1 MAEPLGGSATAAS
14 GPPALGPEGHWYVPL
29 AVVAALVVVL
39 AVVAGV
45 GVAAMRP
52 PAPQSFAPGSPSA
65 AFAAYVAAVRR
76 DLALTRRPVATDS
89 PAPADVTVA
98 AEPAA
103 GVAPA
108 PEKPRRVLI
117 VSGPAGADLEALR
130 AALAERVPIGYS
142 VRIADE
148 REV

>member
-1 MAEPLGGSATAAS
+1 MAEPLSGSATAVS
-14 GPPALGPEGHWYVPL
+14 GPPARSPEGHWYVPL
-29 AVVAALVVVL
+29 AAVAAVVVVL
-39 AVVAGV
+39 AVAVSL

-65 AFAAYVAAVRR
+65 AFAAYVAAVRQG
-76 DLALTRRPVATDS
+76 DFATAEALISDRVK
-89 PAPADVTVA
+89 
-98 AEPAA
+98 AENEAWQ
-103 GVAPA
+103 
-108 PEKPRRVLI
+108 K
-117 VSGPAGADLEALR
+117 EALR